1 MNKFC
6 CGGIKL
12 KRLAG
17 KVAIITGAASGQGA
31 AEARLFA
38 KEGAKVV
45 ATDLQTELLEKV
57 VNEINNEFGDVAIAL
72 KHDVTVVSDWEIT
85 ISKAIKNFDK
95 INILVNNAGI
105 GGEEGFASFDDVD
118 LESFNKFLNVNA
130 TSNFIGIK
138 HVAPEMKK
146 VGSGSIINI
155 SSVAGIIGGGAGIHY
170 TTSKGANR
178 LLAKGAAMELAQFNI
193 RVNSVHPGY
202 IDTPMVS
209 VVTEDIEAIA
219 EIKKSIPLGYLGTPE
234 DVAQTVLFLAS
245 DESRYIT
252 GTKVIIDGGM
262 IAK

>member
-1 MNKFC
+1 M
-6 CGGIKL
+6 

-45 ATDLQTELLEKV
+45 ATDMQIELLEKV
-57 VNEINNEFGDVAIAL
+57 VNDINIEYGKVVIAL
-72 KHDVTVVSDWEIT
+72 KHNVTDVTDWENT
-85 ISKAIKNFDK
+85 VSKAINTFGK
-95 INILVNNAGI
+95 IDVLVNNAGI
-105 GGEEGFASFDDVD
+105 GGEEGFASFDEVD
-118 LESFNKFLNVNA
+118 LESFNKFLEVNT

-138 HVAPEMKK
+138 HVVPKMKK

-155 SSVAGIIGGGAGIHY
+155 SSVAGIIGGGAGVHY

-178 LLAKGAAMELAQFNI
+178 LLSKGAAIELAPFNI

-209 VVTEDIEAIA
+209 VITEDKKAIA
-219 EIKKSIPLGYLGTPE
+219 EIKNSIPLGYLGTAE
-234 DVAQTVLFLAS
+234 DVAKTVLFLAS

-252 GTKVIIDGGM
+252 GTEIIIDGGM

>member
-1 MNKFC
+1 M
-6 CGGIKL
+6 
-12 KRLAG
+12 KRLSG

-38 KEGAKVV
+38 KEGAKVI
-45 ATDLQTELLEKV
+45 ATDLQVELLKTV
-57 VNEINNEFGDVAIAL
+57 VTDINNEYGEVAIAL
-72 KHDVTVVSDWEIT
+72 RHDVTVVTDWENT
-85 ISKAIKNFDK
+85 VSKAITNFGK
-95 INILVNNAGI
+95 IDILVNNAGI

-118 LESFNKFLNVNA
+118 LESFNKFLKVNT

-155 SSVAGIIGGGAGIHY
+155 SSVAGIIGGGAGVHY

-209 VVTEDIEAIA
+209 VVTEDEESIT
-219 EIKKSIPLGYLGTPE
+219 EIKKGIPLGYLGTAE

-252 GTKVIIDGGM
+252 GTKIIIDGGM